1 VSKGLVY
8 TVDFFHLRMWN
19 QVDGNSVNIAFLK
32 MHNVDLVHAHIWA
45 INYKIQYIYSPLRW
59 GAVVWWCLKAC

>member
-32 MHNVDLVHAHIWA
+32 MHNVDLVHAHI
-45 INYKIQYIYSPLRW
+45 
-59 GAVVWWCLKAC
+59 